1 MWLCFETCV
10 YSYSVRVT
18 GAVTFEPPGERCAC
32 ADMGASHIHDHSP
45 YVRRE
50 MCIERRAESD
60 RADRRRPRT
69 VEVSSSGTLGAS
81 GSAPVAVHVKY
92 DYVYDSYKTQRRNS
106 KHERNETT
114 KEIRVF
120 QKSICVRNSYG
131 FTVFSINI
139 LEYAFIKLFTLVV
152 GMT

>member
-1 MWLCFETCV
+1 
-10 YSYSVRVT
+10 
-18 GAVTFEPPGERCAC
+18 
-32 ADMGASHIHDHSP
+32 
-45 YVRRE
+45 

-92 DYVYDSYKTQRRNS
+92 DYVYDTKLKDVRRL
-106 KHERNETT
+106 KLETT
-114 KEIRVF
+114 K
-120 QKSICVRNSYG
+120 KSICVRNSYG

-139 LEYAFIKLFTLVV
+139 YSSTLS
-152 GMT
+152 